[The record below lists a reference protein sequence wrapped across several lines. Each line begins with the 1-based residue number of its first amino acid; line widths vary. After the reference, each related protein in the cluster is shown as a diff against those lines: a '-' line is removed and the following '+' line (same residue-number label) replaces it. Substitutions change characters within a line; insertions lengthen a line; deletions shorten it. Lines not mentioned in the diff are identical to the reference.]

1 MMRCGSGPA
10 TRTLRGK
17 TGAMQGSPE
26 RVEQISGRYQG
37 QQARP
42 CNKRPKAKPQT
53 TNLQRGDPPGN
64 VTPDPLP

>member
-10 TRTLRGK
+10 TMTLREK

-26 RVEQISGRYQG
+26 RVEQISGRYQR
-37 QQARP
+37 Q
-42 CNKRPKAKPQT
+42 KTPKAKPQT
-53 TNLQRGDPPGN
+53 TNLQRRDPPGK